1 MPSMSITSAHERPQP
16 PTAPGFCDTIS
27 FSFADAT
34 AGVFGTARI
43 GLSCA
48 SGGTAV
54 SSGAAIVFAD
64 GGLSTSR
71 AAGGVPLAAAA
82 DGFEDVEAAGV
93 RTTTVTALDHWT
105 LRVAGDHDVALELS
119 FNAVSEAAPTAGD
132 SAVARVGGLQGYEHL
147 CRVTG
152 SARVGGSTLAV
163 DCLGQRGHW
172 WGVPDHRRVTLV
184 RTVSVWAGEDLAV
197 CLTAVR
203 PVKARSHADEALQVA
218 ILVAPP
224 EDAGDDRARG
234 VALPED
240 AGDNRARVVV
250 PEDARLS
257 TTYDAQGRHR
267 RAGLELYEDADGYPR
282 RGAGDMICATS
293 LDLGG
298 QRLDCSFFRW
308 RLDGRDG
315 LGRYDVLRPVP
326 DAP

>member
-1 MPSMSITSAHERPQP
+1 MSIISAHDRPQP
-16 PTAPGFCDTIS
+16 PTAPGFCDTLS

-34 AGVFGTARI
+34 AGVFGTAWI
-43 GLSCA
+43 GLSGA
-48 SGGTAV
+48 SDGAPE

-64 GGLSTSR
+64 GERVSAR
-71 AAGGVPLAAAA
+71 AAGGVPLAAGAA
-82 DGFEDVEAAGV
+82 GFEDVDAAGV
-93 RTTTVTALDHWT
+93 TTTTVTALDQWT
-105 LRVAGDHDVALELS
+105 LRVTGEDDVALELS
-119 FNAVSEAAPTAGD
+119 FTAVSEAVPTASD

-152 SARVGGSTLAV
+152 TARVGGSTLAV
-163 DCLGQRGHW
+163 DCLGQRGHR
-172 WGVPDHRRVTLV
+172 WGVPDPRRVTLV

-203 PVKARSHADEALQVA
+203 PVKAKSHADEALDAA
-218 ILVAPP
+218 ILVAP
-224 EDAGDDRARG
+224 
-234 VALPED
+234 PED

-267 RAGLELYEDADGYPR
+267 RAGLELYEDADGYPH
-282 RGAGDMICATS
+282 RGAGDVVCATS
-293 LDLGG
+293 LDLGR

-308 RLDGRDG
+308 RLDGRDA
-315 LGRYDVLRPVP
+315 LGRYDVLRSVP